1 MTNRERLVAILEG
14 RSPDRIPW
22 IPRLQLW
29 YNANRKWGTL
39 PEKYRDGSLRDIE
52 RDLGMGTPARS
63 GRVFTAAVKNVDTR
77 VHRKGREVLTEYV
90 TPVGTVST
98 LQTGSLELE
107 RAGLGGRVLSRMIE
121 RPEDYE
127 VVEYI
132 IEHTEVTPAYE
143 EYEQYDEEIGEDGLP
158 MVSAGD
164 CPMNQILREYLG
176 FERGYLELYDRP
188 GKVEH
193 LLTVLTEHHRRI
205 DRIVA
210 ASPARLILKGVH
222 FDSTMT
228 PPPIFEQYFTPYLR
242 EVADLY
248 HERGKTLAYHADAD
262 ARLLLHLVLEAGL
275 DMAECFVTEPMVP
288 CTLREAR
295 EVWGT
300 DVIIWGGI
308 PSVIMCD
315 PFTDEAFEDFMIDVF
330 RTVAPGDAFI
340 LGVADNVMPEA
351 KFDRI
356 VRIGQLV
363 HEYGLYPIRN

>member
-1 MTNRERLVAILEG
+1 MTNRERLIAILEG
-14 RSPDRIPW
+14 RSPDQIPW

-29 YNANRKWGTL
+29 YNANKKWGTL
-39 PEKYRDGSLRDIE
+39 PEKYRDWPLRDIE

-63 GRVFTAAVKNVDTR
+63 GRVFTTAMKNVETT

-90 TPVGTVST
+90 TPVGTVNT
-98 LQTGSLELE
+98 LQTGSAELE

-121 RPEDYE
+121 RPEDYG

-132 IEHTEVTPAYE
+132 IEHTEVTPTYE
-143 EYEQYDEEIGEDGLP
+143 EYERYDEEIGEDGLP
-158 MVSAGD
+158 MVTSGD
-164 CPMNQILREYLG
+164 SPMNLILREYLG
-176 FERGYLELYDRP
+176 FELGYFDLYDRP
-188 GKVEH
+188 DKVEH
-193 LLTVLTEHHRRI
+193 LLAVLTEHHREI
-205 DRIVA
+205 DRIAA

-228 PPPIFEQYFTPYLR
+228 PPPVFEQYFAPYLR

-248 HERGKTLAYHADAD
+248 HAGGKTLAYHADAD
-262 ARLLLHLVLEAGL
+262 SRLLLRLVLGAGL
-275 DMAECFVTEPMVP
+275 DMAECFVTEPMVS

-300 DVIIWGGI
+300 DMIIWGGI
-308 PSVIMCD
+308 PSVLMCD
-315 PFTDEAFEDFMIDVF
+315 PFTDEALEAFMIDVF

-356 VRIGQLV
+356 VRVGQMV
-363 HEYGLYPIRN
+363 GEYGQYPIRS